1 MDDLLK
7 QFLSDGEKLMENV
20 PLDFFENYGGEDGS
34 QPNGIHIVWFI
45 GWARASGHLASDF
58 NAAIN
63 DYLKSGAQGDKS
75 LRDFCAEYTQGSLK
89 PEHFSENAR
98 AFARSYYTTGWEHRY
113 LLDLEA
119 LFPSVECFNRLVGVP
134 ENYEAVS
141 RIISKR
147 FAEFKAAT

>member
-20 PLDFFENYGGEDGS
+20 PLDFFENYGGQDGS

-45 GWARASGHLASDF
+45 GWARTSGHLAPDF
-58 NAAIN
+58 NAAI
-63 DYLKSGAQGDKS
+63 DDFVKSGAQGRQS

-89 PEHFSENAR
+89 PEHFSENAK
-98 AFARSYYTTGWEHRY
+98 AFARSYYTTGWDHRY

-119 LFPSVECFNRLVGVP
+119 LFPAVESFDQLVDKA
-134 ENYEAVS
+134 ENYEAAS
-141 RIISKR
+141 NIIAKR
-147 FAEFKAAT
+147 FAEFQASA